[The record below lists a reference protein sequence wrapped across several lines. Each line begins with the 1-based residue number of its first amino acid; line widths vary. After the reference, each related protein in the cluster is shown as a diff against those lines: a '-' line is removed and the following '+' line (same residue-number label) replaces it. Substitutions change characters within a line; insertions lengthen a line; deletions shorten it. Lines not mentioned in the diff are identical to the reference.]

1 MNEIGEAY
9 YQAAFVF
16 FESQQYDKAVEN
28 FIKAYRHG
36 THRKEILDHLYSC
49 FIAPNEAEFKKNYQE
64 NRKEMLDIPYE
75 ELEIDFIP
83 VSDSKFYLFHRPSE
97 EFAGSFQL
105 DDTSIMSDDVD
116 FESILVADYW
126 DFRQILPFMKET
138 TWDTVYI
145 LLNQQAAGFASFF
158 KLPRFHELYM
168 ENVVIFQD
176 TEIMKIFFDEYS
188 DYYLPKKILVSSDK
202 YEFILNHIHRKRIK
216 YLSQQRDNVF
226 LSIIIPSY
234 NRGRRT
240 LSAVEEICRSNYD
253 SEIEIIVSDN
263 GSDLYVSE
271 YEAIQQ
277 MHDTRVRYNRNK
289 YNMGFLENVVRGLE
303 MAKGKYAVLSSDED
317 IMLIE
322 NLPHYF
328 NLFKKYREC
337 GVFITGGFG
346 KNNFPPLEE
355 ESVQLH
361 GFKAIITGINRTY
374 MTGIGYN
381 MALIHQMGLLEYL
394 RQHADNIMVDYYP
407 HCILNF
413 KLALVSAI
421 LECGQLPLWLEEAE
435 EEEDDE
441 SLKSYMTIESRE
453 QQYVGAVKVF
463 IDSGMSGNILCH
475 LYVERCWKF
484 FYLLYLSIIYYP
496 DYLKKNNM
504 KWESVLEDAR
514 RRAEKNLSL
523 LENYTT
529 LEERAGLREQIAEL
543 FLEYRKKDVHR

>member
-1 MNEIGEAY
+1 MDEIGNAY
-9 YQAAFVF
+9 YQAAVVF

-28 FIKAYRHG
+28 FIKAYRQG
-36 THRKEILDHLYSC
+36 VYRKEILDHLYSC
-49 FIAPNEAEFKKNYQE
+49 FITPNEAEFKKNYEE
-64 NRKEMLDIPYE
+64 NRKEMLNIPYE

-83 VSDSKFYLFHRPSE
+83 VSDSKFYLFHRSSE

-105 DDTSIMSDDVD
+105 DDTPIMSDDVD

-126 DFRQILPFMKET
+126 DFRQILPFLKERN
-138 TWDTVYI
+138 WDIVYI
-145 LLNQQAAGFASFF
+145 LLNQQAACFASFF
-158 KLPRFHELYM
+158 KLPRFHELYLK
-168 ENVVIFQD
+168 NAVIFED
-176 TEIMKIFFDEYS
+176 TEIMKVFFDEYS
-188 DYYLPKKILVSSDK
+188 NYYLPKKILASSDK
-202 YEFILNHIHRKRIK
+202 YEIMLNHIHRKRIN
-216 YLSQQRDNVF
+216 YSPEQRDNVF

-234 NRGRRT
+234 NRGRRA
-240 LSAVEEICRSNYD
+240 LSAVEKICSSCYD

-263 GSDLYVSE
+263 GSDLDVSE

-337 GVFITGGFG
+337 GVFFTGGFG
-346 KNNFPPLEE
+346 EHNFQTLTEE
-355 ESVQLH
+355 TVQLPWSE
-361 GFKAIITGINRTY
+361 AIIHGINRTY

-381 MALIHQMGLLEYL
+381 MALIHQMDLLEYL
-394 RQHADNIMVDYYP
+394 RCHADNTMVDYYP

-413 KLALVSAI
+413 KLALVSGVI
-421 LECGQLPLWLEEAE
+421 NCGQPPLWLAEA

-441 SLKSYMTIESRE
+441 SLRSYMTIDSRE
-453 QQYVGAVKVF
+453 QQYVGALDVY
-463 IDSGMSGNILCH
+463 IESGMSGNILCF
-475 LYVERCWKF
+475 LYAERYWKF
-484 FYLLYLSIIYYP
+484 VHLLYLSMIYYP
-496 DYLKKNNM
+496 GYFKKNNM
-504 KWESVLEDAR
+504 RWESILEDAR
-514 RRAEKNLSL
+514 RRTEKNLSL

-529 LEERAGLREQIAEL
+529 LEEREGLRGKIAEI
-543 FLEYRKKDVHR
+543 FLEYSKKDVHR